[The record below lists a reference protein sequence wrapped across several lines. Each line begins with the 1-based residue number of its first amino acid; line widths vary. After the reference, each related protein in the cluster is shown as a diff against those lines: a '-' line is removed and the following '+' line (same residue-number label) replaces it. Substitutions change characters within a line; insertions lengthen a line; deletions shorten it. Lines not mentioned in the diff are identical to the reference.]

1 MNVRILLMLVC
12 LKGKAMN
19 NIFPKVSIIIPVYK
33 VEEYIE
39 DCILSVMSQ
48 TYLGGLECIIVDD
61 CTPDNSIALIQKLI
75 KDYKGNIQFKIVHHK
90 ENKGL
95 SSARNTGLK
104 YAKGEYMYFLDSDDE
119 LYPTCIQD
127 LALPLSKKK
136 YDFVIGDY
144 SVKGDIIFEIPKLLL
159 ETGEVLDTEN
169 IVSSYE
175 YSKWYMMA
183 WNKLCNL
190 KFIKDNNLYF
200 KESIIHED
208 DLWSFQTA
216 CLAKEIYIVRKET
229 YIYRLRSNSIM
240 SSNNKEKHIR
250 ACISVVNFM
259 SDFVSENNIIDN
271 HSLSIINNY
280 KLKILNDSVNDK
292 ILYNKLYI
300 QLRSIKGD
308 ILFCLLKSTKGKLI
322 NFIGNFH
329 KVLPLFL
336 GKFMLYYYVRLLRVR
351 PLHRFNNLFAGK

>member
-1 MNVRILLMLVC
+1 MLVC

-48 TYLGGLECIIVDD
+48 TFLGGLECIIVDD

-104 YAKGEYMYFLDSDDE
+104 YAKGEYVYFLDSDDE

-175 YSKWYMMA
+175 YSNDAQESNEEANENREENAQNNDTNSYNEEYIYENNNAEDEDTESEGNEEDTAEDTEENNDEKVTDE
-183 WNKLCNL
+183 
-190 KFIKDNNLYF
+190 DNNDDQI
-200 KESIIHED
+200 ESKKDDSDTLED
-208 DLWSFQTA
+208 TQGPEDTLDT
-216 CLAKEIYIVRKET
+216 
-229 YIYRLRSNSIM
+229 
-240 SSNNKEKHIR
+240 
-250 ACISVVNFM
+250 
-259 SDFVSENNIIDN
+259 NIEQINTQARDDN
-271 HSLSIINNY
+271 INN
-280 KLKILNDSVNDK
+280 
-292 ILYNKLYI
+292 
-300 QLRSIKGD
+300 
-308 ILFCLLKSTKGKLI
+308 
-322 NFIGNFH
+322 
-329 KVLPLFL
+329 
-336 GKFMLYYYVRLLRVR
+336 
-351 PLHRFNNLFAGK
+351 A